1 MKGFDHFGSMPTE
14 DLMDRMRYLAYG
26 EGCDFIILDHI
37 SLIFSG
43 QAVNDERKAI
53 DMALT
58 EMASFVN
65 ESGVGIIAVVH
76 LSRNKGKTSFNEGGQ
91 ISLNDLRGSAAL
103 EQLSW
108 NVLALERSQQA
119 NDGTENQSVIRVL
132 KNRETGWTGQADTC
146 EYNFKTG
153 RLLTMEQKS
162 TDF

>member
-1 MKGFDHFGSMPTE
+1 
-14 DLMDRMRYLAYG
+14 
-26 EGCDFIILDHI
+26 
-37 SLIFSG
+37 
-43 QAVNDERKAI
+43 
-53 DMALT
+53 MALT